1 MFQAVGA
8 RRAMLPYPIPD
19 SLRLSTNP
27 PIQERAGRILV
38 VDPDGERRALVRAML
53 DSEGYEAV
61 YLSDGDE
68 VLRLTSEYEPDLI
81 LLAVELPNGSGLEVC
96 GELRASD
103 PRRHYPVLLLG
114 DDGTEQNAARGLL
127 AGADDYMA
135 HPIREVELRARIR
148 VQLRNKRFYDAMER
162 LRDERD
168 SLRRDAQIDP
178 LTNVLNRRSLEST
191 MRQRCQLRERF
202 GVLFLDLD
210 HFKQVNDR
218 FGHETGDR
226 VLIAVANVVKNGLR
240 PGDVIGRYGGEE
252 FVAIVAGAGP
262 ESARLV
268 AERLRQ
274 AVEEMVP
281 LQPGPSR
288 VTISIGTTVFDPRQL
303 EETPAE
309 LVHRAD
315 LALYA
320 AKRGGRNRVV
330 MVSPGETLPEFEGK
344 DSLLPPRAALP
355 PSPEPPLLIGW
366 ERRPG

>member
-1 MFQAVGA
+1 
-8 RRAMLPYPIPD
+8 MLPYPNPEM
-19 SLRLSTNP
+19 LRLSTNP
-27 PIQERAGRILV
+27 PIAERAGRILV
-38 VDPDGERRALVRAML
+38 VDPDEARRVLIREML

-61 YLSDGDE
+61 YLHDSDE

-81 LLAVELPNGSGLEVC
+81 LLAVELPSGTGLELC

-114 DDGTEQNAARGLL
+114 DDSEEHSVARGLL
-127 AGADDYMA
+127 AGADDFMSA
-135 HPIREVELRARIR
+135 PIRPVELRARIR
-148 VQLRNKRFYDAMER
+148 VQLRNKRFYDALER

-178 LTNVLNRRSLEST
+178 LTNVLNRRSLEASV
-191 MRQRCQLRERF
+191 RQRCQARERF
-202 GVLFLDLD
+202 GVLFMDLD

-218 FGHETGDR
+218 FGHESGDR
-226 VLIAVANVVKNGLR
+226 VLISVAAVIKSGLR
-240 PGDVIGRYGGEE
+240 PGDIVGRYGGEE

-274 AVEEMVP
+274 AVEEMHP
-281 LQPGPSR
+281 PTPGPNR
-288 VTISIGTTVFDPRQL
+288 VTISIGTTVYDPRQL
-303 EETPAE
+303 EETPQE

-330 MVSPGETLPEFEGK
+330 MVSPGDSLPELPLEAK
-344 DSLLPPRAALP
+344 DSLQPPRVSLP
-355 PSPEPPLLIGW
+355 VAPDPPILIGW
-366 ERRPG
+366 ERRSG

>member
-1 MFQAVGA
+1 
-8 RRAMLPYPIPD
+8 MLPYPIPD
-19 SLRLSTNP
+19 SLRLSTSP
-27 PIQERAGRILV
+27 PIAERPGRILV
-38 VDPDGERRALVRAML
+38 VDPDEQRRNLVRSML

-61 YLSDGDE
+61 YLADGDE
-68 VLRLTSEYEPDLI
+68 ALRLTSEYEPDLI
-81 LLAVELPNGSGLEVC
+81 LLAVELPSGSGLELC

-114 DDGTEQNAARGLL
+114 DDGDEQSAARGLL
-127 AGADDYMA
+127 AGADDFMA

-148 VQLRNKRFYDAMER
+148 VQLRNKRFYDALER

-178 LTNVLNRRSLEST
+178 LTNVLNRRSLEAT
-191 MRQRCQLRERF
+191 VRQRCQLRERF

-218 FGHETGDR
+218 FGHDSGDR
-226 VLIAVANVVKNGLR
+226 VLIAVANVIKNGLR
-240 PGDVIGRYGGEE
+240 PGDIIGRYGGEE

-281 LQPGPSR
+281 PTPGPSK

-303 EETPAE
+303 EETPQE

-330 MVSPGETLPEFEGK
+330 MVPPGETLPELEGK
-344 DSLLPPRAALP
+344 ESLHPPPRAPVASP
-355 PSPEPPLLIGW
+355 PEPPIVITW
-366 ERRPG
+366 ERHSG

>member
-1 MFQAVGA
+1 MF
-8 RRAMLPYPIPD
+8 PD
-19 SLRLSTNP
+19 PTLETLRFSTNP
-27 PIQERAGRILV
+27 PIAERAGRILV
-38 VDPDGERRALVRAML
+38 VDPDESRRALIRAML

-61 YLSDGDE
+61 YLPDGDE
-68 VLRLTSEYEPDLI
+68 ALRLTSEYEPDLI
-81 LLAVELPNGSGLEVC
+81 LLAEELPSGSGLELC

-103 PRRHYPVLLLG
+103 PRRHYPVLMMG
-114 DDGTEQNAARGLL
+114 DDGEEHSMARGLL
-127 AGADDYMA
+127 AGADDFMS
-135 HPIREVELRARIR
+135 HPIRPVEMRARIR
-148 VQLRNKRFYDAMER
+148 VQLRNKRFYDALER

-168 SLRRDAQIDP
+168 TLRRDAQIDP

-191 MRQRCQLRERF
+191 VRQRCLARERF

-218 FGHETGDR
+218 FGHESGDR
-226 VLIAVANVVKNGLR
+226 VLIAVSNVIKNGLR

-274 AVEEMVP
+274 AVEEMHPPV
-281 LQPGPSR
+281 PGPSR
-288 VTISIGTTVFDPRQL
+288 ITVSIGTTVFDPRQL
-303 EETPAE
+303 DETPQE

-330 MVSPGETLPEFEGK
+330 MVAAGETLPELEGK
-344 DSLLPPRAALP
+344 ELPHQPRPSP
-355 PSPEPPLLIGW
+355 PGPPEPPILIGW
-366 ERRPG
+366 ERRSG

>member
-1 MFQAVGA
+1 
-8 RRAMLPYPIPD
+8 MLPYPTPD

-27 PIQERAGRILV
+27 PIAERAGRILV
-38 VDPDGERRALVRAML
+38 VDPDETRQALVRRML
-53 DSEGYEAV
+53 DAEGYEAV

-68 VLRLTSEYEPDLI
+68 ALRLTSEYEPDLI
-81 LLAVELPNGSGLEVC
+81 LLAVELPSGSGLELC

-114 DDGTEQNAARGLL
+114 DDADEQSVARGLL
-127 AGADDYMA
+127 AGADDFMT
-135 HPIREVELRARIR
+135 HPIREHELRARIR
-148 VQLRNKRFYDAMER
+148 VQLRNKRFYDALER

-178 LTNVLNRRSLEST
+178 LTNVLNRRSLEAT
-191 MRQRCQLRERF
+191 VRQRCQLRERF
-202 GVLFLDLD
+202 GVLFMDLD

-218 FGHETGDR
+218 FGHDGGDR
-226 VLIAVANVVKNGLR
+226 VLISVANVIKNGLR
-240 PGDVIGRYGGEE
+240 PGDLVGRYGGEE

-281 LQPGPSR
+281 TQPGPSR
-288 VTISIGTTVFDPRQL
+288 ITISIGTTVFDPRQL
-303 EETPAE
+303 EETPQE

-330 MVSPGETLPEFEGK
+330 MVPPGETLPELEQK
-344 DSLLPPRAALP
+344 ESLHPPR
-355 PSPEPPLLIGW
+355 PSIPTPPEPPILITW
-366 ERRPG
+366 ERRSG

>member
-1 MFQAVGA
+1 
-8 RRAMLPYPIPD
+8 MLPYLTPD
-19 SLRLSTNP
+19 FLRLSTNP
-27 PIQERAGRILV
+27 PIAERAGRILV
-38 VDPDGERRALVRAML
+38 VDPDGERRALVRSML

-81 LLAVELPNGSGLEVC
+81 LLAAELPSGSGLELC

-114 DDGTEQNAARGLL
+114 DDNEEHSAARGLL
-127 AGADDYMA
+127 AGADDFMA

-148 VQLRNKRFYDAMER
+148 VQLRNKRFYDALER

-178 LTNVLNRRSLEST
+178 LTNVLNRRSLEASV
-191 MRQRCQLRERF
+191 RQRCQLRERF

-218 FGHETGDR
+218 FGHDSGDR
-226 VLIAVANVVKNGLR
+226 VLIAVANVIKNGLR
-240 PGDVIGRYGGEE
+240 PGDIIGRYGGEE

-274 AVEEMVP
+274 SVEEMTP
-281 LQPGPSR
+281 PAPGPSR

-303 EETPAE
+303 EETPQE

-330 MVSPGETLPEFEGK
+330 MVPPGETLPELEGK
-344 DSLLPPRAALP
+344 ESLQPARVSLPSA
-355 PSPEPPLLIGW
+355 PEPPILIGW
-366 ERRPG
+366 DRRSL

>member
-1 MFQAVGA
+1 
-8 RRAMLPYPIPD
+8 
-19 SLRLSTNP
+19 
-27 PIQERAGRILV
+27 
-38 VDPDGERRALVRAML
+38 ML

-61 YLSDGDE
+61 YLADGDE
-68 VLRLTSEYEPDLI
+68 ALRLTSEYEPDLI
-81 LLAVELPNGSGLEVC
+81 LLAVELPSGSGLELC

-114 DDGTEQNAARGLL
+114 DDGDEQSAARGLL
-127 AGADDYMA
+127 AGADDFMA

-148 VQLRNKRFYDAMER
+148 VQLRNKRFYDALER

-178 LTNVLNRRSLEST
+178 LTNVLNRRSLEAT
-191 MRQRCQLRERF
+191 VRQRCQLRERF

-218 FGHETGDR
+218 FGHDSGDR
-226 VLIAVANVVKNGLR
+226 VLIAVANVIKNGLR
-240 PGDVIGRYGGEE
+240 PGDIIGRYGGEE

-281 LQPGPSR
+281 PAPGPSR

-303 EETPAE
+303 EETPQE

-330 MVSPGETLPEFEGK
+330 MVPPGKHCPSWKAKSRCTRRVPRFRRRPK
-344 DSLLPPRAALP
+344 PPIVI
-355 PSPEPPLLIGW
+355 SW
-366 ERRPG
+366 ERRSG

>member
-1 MFQAVGA
+1 
-8 RRAMLPYPIPD
+8 MLPYPTPD
-19 SLRLSTNP
+19 PLRLSTNP
-27 PIQERAGRILV
+27 PIAERAGRILV
-38 VDPDGERRALVRAML
+38 VDPDETRQALVRRML
-53 DSEGYEAV
+53 DAEGYEAV
-61 YLSDGDE
+61 YLADGDE
-68 VLRLTSEYEPDLI
+68 ALRLTSEYEPDLI
-81 LLAVELPNGSGLEVC
+81 LLAAELPSGSGLELC

-114 DDGTEQNAARGLL
+114 DDADEQSVARGLL
-127 AGADDYMA
+127 AGADDFVT
-135 HPIREVELRARIR
+135 HPIRELELRARIR
-148 VQLRNKRFYDAMER
+148 VQLRNKRFYDALER

-178 LTNVLNRRSLEST
+178 LTNVLNRRSLEAT
-191 MRQRCQLRERF
+191 VRQRCQLRERF
-202 GVLFLDLD
+202 GVLFMDLD

-218 FGHETGDR
+218 FGHDGGDR
-226 VLIAVANVVKNGLR
+226 VLISVANVIKNGLR
-240 PGDVIGRYGGEE
+240 PGDLVGRYGGEE

-281 LQPGPSR
+281 SQPGPSR
-288 VTISIGTTVFDPRQL
+288 ITISIGTTVFDPRQL
-303 EETPAE
+303 EETPQE

-330 MVSPGETLPEFEGK
+330 MVPPGEKLPELELKESLHPPRPTLPT
-344 DSLLPPRAALP
+344 P
-355 PSPEPPLLIGW
+355 PEPPILITW
-366 ERRPG
+366 ERRSG

>member
-1 MFQAVGA
+1 
-8 RRAMLPYPIPD
+8 
-19 SLRLSTNP
+19 
-27 PIQERAGRILV
+27 
-38 VDPDGERRALVRAML
+38 ML

-68 VLRLTSEYEPDLI
+68 VAAPDLGVRARLDPACRRI
-81 LLAVELPNGSGLEVC
+81 SRRVAGSICAERCAKAIRAVTTQCYSW
-96 GELRASD
+96 ATT
-103 PRRHYPVLLLG
+103 
-114 DDGTEQNAARGLL
+114 TEEQSAARGLL
-127 AGADDYMA
+127 AGADDFMA
-135 HPIREVELRARIR
+135 HPIRELELRARIR
-148 VQLRNKRFYDAMER
+148 VQLRNKRFYEAIER

-178 LTNVLNRRSLEST
+178 LTNVLNRRSLEAT

-202 GVLFLDLD
+202 GVLFVDLD

-218 FGHETGDR
+218 FGHDTGDR
-226 VLIAVANVVKNGLR
+226 VLIAVASVIKSGLR
-240 PGDVIGRYGGEE
+240 PGDIIGRYGGEE

-268 AERLRQ
+268 AERLRR

-281 LQPGPSR
+281 PSPGPSG

-303 EETPAE
+303 EETPQE

-330 MVSPGETLPEFEGK
+330 MVPSGETLPELESK
-344 DSLLPPRAALP
+344 ESLSPPRP
-355 PSPEPPLLIGW
+355 SVPSPPDLPILITWGG
-366 ERRPG
+366 RSG

>member
-1 MFQAVGA
+1 
-8 RRAMLPYPIPD
+8 MLPYPTPD

-27 PIQERAGRILV
+27 PIAERAGRILV
-38 VDPDGERRALVRAML
+38 VDPNPDRRALVRRILEA
-53 DSEGYEAV
+53 EGYEAV
-61 YLSDGDE
+61 YLADGDE
-68 VLRLTSEYEPDLI
+68 ALRLTSEYEPDLI
-81 LLAVELPNGSGLEVC
+81 LLAVELPSGSGLELC

-114 DDGTEQNAARGLL
+114 DDAEEQSAARGLL
-127 AGADDYMA
+127 AGADDFMS
-135 HPIREVELRARIR
+135 HPVREVELRARIR
-148 VQLRNKRFYDAMER
+148 VQLRNKRFYDALER

-178 LTNVLNRRSLEST
+178 LTNVLNRRSLEAT
-191 MRQRCQLRERF
+191 VRQRCLLRERF

-218 FGHETGDR
+218 FGHDSGDR
-226 VLIAVANVVKNGLR
+226 VLIAVANMIKAGLR

-274 AVEEMVP
+274 AVEEMHP
-281 LQPGPSR
+281 PSPGPSR
-288 VTISIGTTVFDPRQL
+288 VTISVGTTVYDPRQL
-303 EETPAE
+303 EETPQE

-330 MVSPGETLPEFEGK
+330 MVPPGETLPELEVK
-344 DSLLPPRAALP
+344 ESMHPPRATMPTP
-355 PSPEPPLLIGW
+355 PESPILITW
-366 ERRPG
+366 ERHSG